1 VYLSV
6 WANKTSLSLPLF
18 IEVYVN
24 ATDFGNDFNKQRTQR
39 KTEGKT
45 NTRWSPG
52 EDHWHAFNTVV
63 DHYLPEKQAN
73 LFGVLICLGQ

>member
-1 VYLSV
+1 MPSSFSY
-6 WANKTSLSLPLF
+6 NKYKF
-18 IEVYVN
+18 NYIIIYVN

-52 EDHWHAFNTVV
+52 EYHWHAFNTVV
-63 DHYLPEKQAN
+63 DQYLPEKQAK
-73 LFGVLICLGQ
+73 VIHKIK